1 MDIVTINNH
10 DVGIRE
16 YDGQRV
22 VTFEMIEKLHGK
34 QAGSAKR
41 QFHNNKKYFVPGKHY
56 YLLQNEEA
64 QSFLRKFAREGLSLA
79 KNINKVRSLA
89 IFTMKGYIHLVKSFT
104 DDLDWKIHDELI
116 DGYFVN
122 KTQPASNALLTGE
135 LKQIL
140 GAFGEKVQSL
150 EERIPNC

>member
-1 MDIVTINNH
+1 MDFFLSVQLHFTIGH
-10 DVGIRE
+10 
-16 YDGQRV
+16 YFL
-22 VTFEMIEKLHGK
+22 FEGT
-34 QAGSAKR
+34 
-41 QFHNNKKYFVPGKHY
+41 
-56 YLLQNEEA
+56 EA
-64 QSFLRKFAREGLSLA
+64 QNFLTKFANDETSGA

-89 IFTMKGYIHLVKSFT
+89 VFTLKGYLHLVKSFT
-104 DDLDWKIHDELI
+104 DDLSWKIHDELI